1 MTNQSEKL
9 TEQKKTR
16 GGRFQILGGTFLVI
30 GIVILIWGFFEIPM
44 NQWLGL
50 DFLSFAFS
58 GMILITSGLAICKA
72 PSFLTI
78 VTILIS
84 VLILALYIWAAAMG
98 MGMTIL
104 SYIIA
109 AAITIWLI
117 SLTLK

>member
-16 GGRFQILGGTFLVI
+16 GGGFQILGGTFLVI

-58 GMILITSGLAICKA
+58 GMVLITSGLAICKA

-84 VLILALYIWAAAMG
+84 ALILALYIWAAAMG

-109 AAITIWLI
+109 AAITLWLI
-117 SLTLK
+117 SLALK